1 ANRSVTD
8 DIAGGVFHSLVFSS
22 ANGAGYTISGNDFA
36 LNPATGSISV
46 NTQTAVSISNNIAV
60 GLNTISIPA
69 GGQLTLS
76 GQLTGAANATL
87 TQTGNVQAPGIFT
100 LAGDNSGYQG
110 AITVESNAGT
120 LAISTPTAL
129 GTITKGTVIG
139 VNSSLDVLD
148 GAGTVSEPLT
158 LNGIGTDGQGALFN
172 VSGNNTWAGSIV
184 LDSSNGSTGV
194 VIGAGL
200 WTPPPLPPGPPAS
213 PPPPPPPPPTA
224 TRSVLTITGIIS
236 DNGSG
241 ENLTKEGA
249 GEVQLEAAN
258 TYRGTTF
265 VNNGILTVGNALAL
279 GAATNQPGAANFI
292 FVNSATTEQGQLRL
306 ASAGSGF

>member
-1 ANRSVTD
+1 
-8 DIAGGVFHSLVFSS
+8 
-22 ANGAGYTISGNDFA
+22 
-36 LNPATGSISV
+36 
-46 NTQTAVSISNNIAV
+46 
-60 GLNTISIPA
+60 
-69 GGQLTLS
+69 
-76 GQLTGAANATL
+76 
-87 TQTGNVQAPGIFT
+87 
-100 LAGDNSGYQG
+100 
-110 AITVESNAGT
+110 
-120 LAISTPTAL
+120 
-129 GTITKGTVIG
+129 
-139 VNSSLDVLD
+139 
-148 GAGTVSEPLT
+148 

-279 GAATNQPGAANFI
+279 GAATNQTGAANGTV
-292 FVNSATTEQGQLRL
+292 VNSSTTEQGQLRL
-306 ASAGSGF
+306 ASAGSGFTILNEALTLNGQGPTGFAIANAGALTNTNSDN